1 MSNNI
6 VVDVTKKSIIV
17 AKNEFKKYF
26 RGKKLILC
34 AGIMVLILAM
44 LTILPYVF
52 GDGLPKEPR
61 ELTLLFVFFAYLIV
75 VLTAT
80 LFGSTT
86 IVSEYEERTALITF
100 TKPIRK
106 ISIFLGKFVAAIIVG
121 VLFTLVYYGATIAI
135 CYAVTG
141 AIASETFTSLGLALL
156 YVFAAMG
163 VAILISSAMKKGSS
177 ATIMTF
183 ITLLL
188 LMSVLSLALSSSVET
203 WWMLDQA
210 ADMIIHTLEGTE
222 SMSAVTAA
230 GVMVVWGLVT
240 SVLSYVLFKRR
251 NF

>member
-6 VVDVTKKSIIV
+6 VVDVTKKSAIV
-17 AKNEFKKYF
+17 AKNEFTKYL

-34 AGIMVLILAM
+34 AGIMVLILGM
-44 LTILPYVF
+44 ISILPYVF
-52 GDGLPKEPR
+52 GDGLPKESW
-61 ELTLLFVFFAYLIV
+61 ELTYLFVFFADLIV
-75 VLTAT
+75 ILTAT

-106 ISIFLGKFVAAIIVG
+106 ISIFLGKFVAAAVVG
-121 VLFTLVYYGATIAI
+121 ILFTLIYYAATMAI

-141 AIASETFTSLGLALL
+141 EIASATFNSMGLALL
-156 YVFAAMG
+156 YVFATMG
-163 VAILISSAMKKGSS
+163 VAMLISSAMKKSSS

-188 LMSVLSLALSSSVET
+188 LMTVLSYALSSSVET

-210 ADMIIHTLEGTE
+210 KEMIMDVVEGTE
-222 SMSAVTAA
+222 TMSIMTAV
-230 GVMVVWGLVT
+230 GVMIAWGTVT

-251 NF
+251 DF

>member
-1 MSNNI
+1 MSKNI
-6 VVDVTKKSIIV
+6 VVDVTKKSVIV
-17 AKNEFKKYF
+17 AKNEFTKYL

-34 AGIMVLILAM
+34 AGIMILILAM
-44 LTILPYVF
+44 LAILPYVF
-52 GDGLPKEPR
+52 GDGLPEEPW
-61 ELTLLFVFFAYLIV
+61 ELTLLFVFFANLV
-75 VLTAT
+75 VILTAT

-106 ISIFLGKFVAAIIVG
+106 ISIFLGKFVAAAVVG
-121 VLFTLVYYGATIAI
+121 MLFTLAYYVATIAI

-141 AIASETFTSLGLALL
+141 TIASETFSSLGLALL

-163 VAILISSAMKKGSS
+163 VAMLISSAMKKGSS

-188 LMSVLSLALSSSVET
+188 LMTVLSFALSASVET

-210 ADMIIHTLEGTE
+210 ADMIIHVFEGTGT
-222 SMSAVTAA
+222 MSVMTAA
-230 GVMVVWGLVT
+230 GVMVTWGIVT